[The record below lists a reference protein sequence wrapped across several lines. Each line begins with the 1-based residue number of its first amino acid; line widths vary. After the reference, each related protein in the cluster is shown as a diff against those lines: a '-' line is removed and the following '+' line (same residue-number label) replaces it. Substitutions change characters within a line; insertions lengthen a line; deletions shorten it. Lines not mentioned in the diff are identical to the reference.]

1 MRILDDTGKF
11 SSYDYYE
18 YFDYFRPYGEDAHH
32 FIFDLKIEENNS
44 HINYKKPPGTSVME

>member
-11 SSYDYYE
+11 SNYDYYE
-18 YFDYFRPYGEDAHH
+18 YYDYFRSYGEDAHH
-32 FIFDLKIEENNS
+32 FIFDLKIEENNG